1 MLFTNRFKE
10 AEVMKVKLRD
20 FEQLLGERESNVLS
34 LQQEHHAI
42 LSKFNE
48 ASGQL
53 VMHQELFQHMGSY
66 GDSTKEV
73 QTSLATLAQTMKH
86 EHDQIEETTGMLSMN
101 LTAIEHISTNLEQ
114 MALRTAETAVSVD
127 HLNART
133 SQIGGIVKLIK
144 EIADQTN
151 LLALNAAI
159 EAARAGEQ
167 GRGFA
172 VVADEV
178 RKLAER
184 TSTATSEIAH
194 LVGAIQ
200 KEAAD
205 VKAMVEVSPQQ
216 AEGFHK
222 DGQLAASNMH
232 GLMDVTVQMRNTI
245 GIAALRTFIEIAKVD
260 HLVYKFEIYKVFLG
274 ISSKKPE
281 DFSSHHACRLGKWYY
296 EGEGKHCFSQLEGY
310 REMELPHQ
318 QFHQQGM
325 AAVTHYHEGRFKKGL
340 EAIADLERS
349 SVNVLAALDLLAK
362 SGSQSVGSPEHR
374 GCGKSVQPTKQ

>member
-1 MLFTNRFKE
+1 MLFINRLKE

-20 FEQLLGERESNVLS
+20 FEQLLTEQESNVLS
-34 LQQEHHAI
+34 LQQEHRST

-48 ASGQL
+48 ASGLL
-53 VMHQELFQHMGSY
+53 VMHRYLFQHMESY
-66 GDSTKEV
+66 GESTKEV
-73 QTSLATLAQTMKH
+73 QTSLSALAQTMKH
-86 EHDQIEETTGMLSMN
+86 EHDQIEETTGMLGVN
-101 LTAIEHISTNLEQ
+101 LNAIENISTNLEQ

-127 HLNART
+127 HLNERT

-184 TSTATSEIAH
+184 TSTATSEIAN

-205 VKAMVEVSPQQ
+205 VKAMMEVSPQQ
-216 AEGFHK
+216 AEDFHK
-222 DGQLAASNMH
+222 DGQQAASNMH

-274 ISSKKPE
+274 VSSKKTE

-296 EGEGKHCFSQLEGY
+296 EGEGKHCFSKLEGY

-318 QFHQQGM
+318 QFHLQGV
-325 AAVTHYHEGRFKKGL
+325 AAVTHYHEGRYQKGID
-340 EAIADLERS
+340 AIADMEKA
-349 SVNVLAALDLLAK
+349 SVKVLAALDMLAQ
-362 SGSQSVGSPEHR
+362 SGSQSVTTSGHR
-374 GCGKSVQPTKQ
+374 GCSKSAKSM

>member
-1 MLFTNRFKE
+1 MLFINRFKE
-10 AEVMKVKLRD
+10 AEVMKGKLRD

-48 ASGQL
+48 ASGL
-53 VMHQELFQHMGSY
+53 LGMHQELFEHMGAY
-66 GDSTKEV
+66 GESTKEV
-73 QTSLATLAQTMKH
+73 QTSLADLAQTMKH
-86 EHDQIEETTGMLSMN
+86 EHDQIEETTGMLSTN

-114 MALRTAETAVSVD
+114 MARRTAETAVSVD
-127 HLNART
+127 HLNERT

-184 TSTATSEIAH
+184 TSTATSEIAI

-222 DGQLAASNMH
+222 DGRLAASNMH

-296 EGEGKHCFSQLEGY
+296 EGEGKHCFSKLEGY
-310 REMELPHQ
+310 REMEGPHQ
-318 QFHQQGM
+318 QFHHQGVT
-325 AAVTHYHEGRFKKGL
+325 AVTHYHEGRYKKGL
-340 EAIADLERS
+340 DAIAELEKS
-349 SVNVLAALDLLAK
+349 SSKVLAALSLLAE
-362 SGSQSVGSPEHR
+362 SGSQSLISPEHQS
-374 GCGKSVQPTKQ
+374 CSKSAQLIKQ